1 MIVIRILLGA
11 LLGLL
16 ALVLILPGVIL
27 IDLVSGGTGLGL
39 CQNGL
44 GSCST
49 GVYAGAELLVLAGG
63 ALLVLGGLIALC
75 VKLLRKL
82 GGSKSSFGF

>member
-1 MIVIRILLGA
+1 MIAIRILLGA

-16 ALVLILPGVIL
+16 AVVLILPGVIL

-44 GSCST
+44 ASCSS
-49 GVYAGAELLVLAGG
+49 GLYAGAELLVLAGG
-63 ALLVLGGLIALC
+63 TLLLLGGLIALC
-75 VKLLRKL
+75 VRVLQKL
-82 GGSKSSFGF
+82 GGSNSSFGF